1 MRVRREFAPG
11 THAPPSACLIF
22 FASVFDRRKVEF
34 YHRFAETV
42 CLGSSNCREGQVAL
56 LLFLAGE
63 QTAAA
68 VLVSMLDQVVTIAL
82 AIAVI
87 VGGIEVVKGVYDL
100 LIKNKSRPL
109 SVK

>member
-1 MRVRREFAPG
+1 
-11 THAPPSACLIF
+11 
-22 FASVFDRRKVEF
+22 
-34 YHRFAETV
+34 
-42 CLGSSNCREGQVAL
+42 
-56 LLFLAGE
+56 LLFRAGE

-87 VGGIEVVKGVYDL
+87 VGAIEVVKGVYDL